1 MDTRRWVT
9 ETSSIEETVA
19 LGALLGRHLISGD
32 VIALSGELGAGKTAF
47 AQGIARGMDIRAP
60 VTSPTFTLINRYQA
74 PDGRVLQHVDCYR
87 LGNPS
92 LEMWDAG
99 LTDLFTGDDIVVIE
113 WADRIPDLLPF
124 ECLGIDF
131 TYLDDTW
138 RRLCFR
144 GQSERQIYLIDIV
157 ARPPRGDLRQ
167 RIVVTG

>member
-1 MDTRRWVT
+1 MDTCQWVT
-9 ETSSIEETVA
+9 ETSSIEETAA
-19 LGALLGRHLISGD
+19 LGALLGKHLIPGD

-47 AQGIARGMDIRAP
+47 TQGIAMGLDIRAP

-74 PDGRVLQHVDCYR
+74 PDGRALQHVDCYR

-99 LTDLFTGDDIVVIE
+99 LTDFFTGDDIVVIE

-124 ECLGIDF
+124 ECLGVDF
-131 TYLDDTW
+131 MYLDDTR

-144 GQSERQIYLIDIV
+144 GQADRPIYLIGVV
-157 ARPPRGDLRQ
+157 ARQ
-167 RIVVTG
+167 RIAVSG